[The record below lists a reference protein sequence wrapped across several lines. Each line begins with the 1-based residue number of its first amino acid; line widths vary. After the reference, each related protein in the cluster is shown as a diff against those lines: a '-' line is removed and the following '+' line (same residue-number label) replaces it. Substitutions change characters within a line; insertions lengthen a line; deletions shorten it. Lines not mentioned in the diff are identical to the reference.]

1 MTLITIGTHKQIA
14 LWHLGLNPNIDGKL
28 STEKGRMCF
37 LNLPL
42 QILYFRDQVWEMEWN
57 ISGMTLAT
65 TGGDG
70 VPTFLLLPWHNHP
83 FNLKACMDDYGG
95 IERCVFTVNSISD
108 PINIEEPLQLE
119 APQPQPAQP

>member
-70 VPTFLLLPWHNHP
+70 V
-83 FNLKACMDDYGG
+83 ACMDDYGG

>member
-1 MTLITIGTHKQIA
+1 MTLITTGTHKQIA

-70 VPTFLLLPWHNHP
+70 VVSLWQS
-83 FNLKACMDDYGG
+83 NLKGVHLPA
-95 IERCVFTVNSISD
+95 VFEVF
-108 PINIEEPLQLE
+108 EPTI
-119 APQPQPAQP
+119 

>member
-28 STEKGRMCF
+28 STEK
-37 LNLPL
+37 
-42 QILYFRDQVWEMEWN
+42 VWEMEWN